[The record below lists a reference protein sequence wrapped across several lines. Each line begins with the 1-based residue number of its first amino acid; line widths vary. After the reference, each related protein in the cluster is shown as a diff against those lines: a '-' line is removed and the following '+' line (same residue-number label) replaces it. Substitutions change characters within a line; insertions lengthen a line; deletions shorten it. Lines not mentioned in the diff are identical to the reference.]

1 MRDNDLRVIFPL
13 LRSSGDGIL
22 SLPRRPLPAPFR
34 RLLPVA
40 ALPPHPARPVAG
52 PVVDF
57 QSLARRREAG
67 ECGAT
72 LVLVQC
78 AAPRGALERTA
89 VSALVPPMP
98 AGISRWEA
106 FWSDDEGYV
115 LRAVRDDDPRRVE
128 WFTLAMAGGTAPVQ
142 VAGSDAPPAAPRGV
156 RLHTVL
162 VGWRPLGSGAS
173 RWSVASR
180 RA

>member
-1 MRDNDLRVIFPL
+1 M
-13 LRSSGDGIL
+13 
-22 SLPRRPLPAPFR
+22 
-34 RLLPVA
+34 A

-57 QSLARRREAG
+57 QSLVRRREAG
-67 ECGAT
+67 ERGAS

-78 AAPRGALERTA
+78 APPRGLLEPTA
-89 VSALVPPMP
+89 VSALVPAMP
-98 AGISRWEA
+98 SGIAQWEA

-115 LRAVRDDDPRRVE
+115 LRGVREGEGAVRVE
-128 WFTLAMAGGTAPVQ
+128 WFTLAIAAGAAPVR
-142 VAGSDAPPAAPRGV
+142 ALHRDEPPAAPRAP
-156 RLHTVL
+156 RLQTVL
-162 VGWRPLGSGAS
+162 VGWRPVGSGAS